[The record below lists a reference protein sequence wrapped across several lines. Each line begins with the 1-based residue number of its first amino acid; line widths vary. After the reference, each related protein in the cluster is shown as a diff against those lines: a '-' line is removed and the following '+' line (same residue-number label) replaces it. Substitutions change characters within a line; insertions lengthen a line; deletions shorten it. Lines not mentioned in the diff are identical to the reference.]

1 MAWPGASAS
10 LVQAAKFNPEAFAS
24 VAQDVSVG
32 STPAPEHKL
41 GTNS

>member
-10 LVQAAKFNPEAFAS
+10 CSGCHFNPEAFVS

-32 STPAPEHKL
+32 STPAPEQKL
-41 GTNS
+41 GTDS